1 MNLLSFDEID
11 SIVRKNLNGM
21 IELSRKLSWSK
32 FGKRIKFYVPSFSYY
47 PNEIFKVHKMAF
59 PSISITGDK
68 CALRCKH
75 CDGRI
80 LKTMIPALTPEELM
94 EALVKIKN
102 NGGIGCLISGGCAP
116 NGSVPLKKFLGTIKK
131 AKHDLGLKIVVHT
144 GLISYEDAKGLSDA
158 KVDAAL
164 IDIIGSN
171 ETIKD
176 VYRLNASIEAYESS
190 LRALRMAEIPLVPH
204 VLIGLHYGKLKGEY
218 KALEMI
224 SNYDPAAVVI
234 IAFMPIKGTPMGNLN
249 PPRPYDII
257 KVLTIARFLLPNTP
271 LVLGCARPTGN
282 HRVETD
288 TLAVKAGVNAIAF
301 PAKSA
306 IELANEYRLE
316 VSFSSKCCSQVYED
330 ITRVYKE

>member
-1 MNLLSFDEID
+1 MSSFDKVDSIVEKNFDEI
-11 SIVRKNLNGM
+11 

-32 FGKRIKFYVPSFSYY
+32 FGKRIRFYVPSFAYY
-47 PNEIFKVHKMAF
+47 PNEFFKARRMAF

-80 LKTMIPALTPEELM
+80 LKTMISAPTPDELM
-94 EALVKIKN
+94 KVLIGIKE
-102 NGGIGCLISGGCAP
+102 NGGVGCLISGGCLP
-116 NGSVPLKKFLGTIKK
+116 NGSVPLRKFLNAIKK
-131 AKHDLGLKIVVHT
+131 AKSDLGLKIVVHT

-164 IDIIGSN
+164 IDVIGAS

-176 VYRLNASIEAYESS
+176 VYHLDLSVEAYESS
-190 LRALRMAEIPLVPH
+190 LRALKMAEIPLVPH

-224 SNYDPAAVVI
+224 SNYDPAAIVM
-234 IAFMPIKGTPMGNLN
+234 IAFMPIRGTSMENVS
-249 PPRPYDII
+249 PPGPYDVAKI
-257 KVLTIARFLLPNTP
+257 LSIARFLLPNAP
-271 LVLGCARPTGN
+271 LVLGCVRPTGE
-282 HRVETD
+282 HRIETD
-288 TLAVKAGVNAIAF
+288 ALAVRAGVNAIAF

-306 IELANEYRLE
+306 IEMANEYKLD
-316 VSFSSKCCSQVYED
+316 VSFSPTCCSQIYED
-330 ITRVYKE
+330 IV